1 MAGVFRY
8 KEHKPT
14 NSMKTSLC
22 LAACLC
28 AMMLTPVFGQPA
40 NQPPPLTKFNLDFPG
55 GTPAQ
60 LVKAIQKATGKPLNV
75 IIPDEDANIGLP
87 PLKMDNVDVA
97 QLFQTLGAASKKV
110 ENRNTSVLFNGP
122 YYGSPSYS
130 YATVTTGYGFKT
142 DGNLSDN
149 SIWYFY
155 VDNPP
160 QAPSLPPPPPP
171 AKSCRFYQLAP
182 YLDRG
187 LTVDDITTA
196 IQTGWKMMGD
206 AETPEISFHKET
218 KLLIAVGEP
227 DQLGVIDD
235 VLRALQP
242 PPPNPTTENFQKR
255 LQQIIKAEQQSS
267 AAAAHAPLSPEDQ
280 MKLMEQN
287 RQNGS
292 QLPAAGLPPPS
303 SQPRRSPANPEA
315 GQ

>member
-1 MAGVFRY
+1 LVSAKDFALAGVLLY

-14 NSMKTSLC
+14 NPMKTRIC
-22 LAACLC
+22 LAACLL
-28 AMMLTPVFGQPA
+28 ALTLTPIFGQPA

-87 PLKMDNVDVA
+87 PLKMDNVDIA
-97 QLFQTLGAASKKV
+97 QLFQALGAASKKV
-110 ENRNTSVLFNGP
+110 ETRNTSLFFTGGL
-122 YYGSPSYS
+122 YGSPSYN
-130 YATVTTGYGFKT
+130 YTTVTTDYGFKT
-142 DGNLSDN
+142 EGNLSDN
-149 SIWYFY
+149 SIWCFY

-160 QAPSLPPPPPP
+160 QAQLAPLPPPPV
-171 AKSCRFYQLAP
+171 KSCRFYQLAP

-206 AETPEISFHKET
+206 KETPEISFHKET

-227 DQLGVIDD
+227 DKLTVIDN
-235 VLRALQP
+235 VLKALAQSKFKPAP
-242 PPPNPTTENFQKR
+242 PIDPTTG
-255 LQQIIKAEQQSS
+255 L
-267 AAAAHAPLSPEDQ
+267 PLSKADS
-280 MKLMEQN
+280 K
-287 RQNGS
+287 
-292 QLPAAGLPPPS
+292 
-303 SQPRRSPANPEA
+303 A